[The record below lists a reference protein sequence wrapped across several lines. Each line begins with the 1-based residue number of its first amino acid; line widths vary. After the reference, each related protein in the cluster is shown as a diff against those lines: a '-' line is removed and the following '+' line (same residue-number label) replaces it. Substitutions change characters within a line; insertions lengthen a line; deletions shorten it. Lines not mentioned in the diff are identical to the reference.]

1 MRKTLQ
7 LSELDCAVCA
17 GKVEAAVRR
26 VEGVARAD
34 VNFVTSRLTLE
45 ADDAAFDEVLARVKL
60 AVPKADRDCRV
71 L

>member
-1 MRKTLQ
+1 MKKTLQ
-7 LSELDCAVCA
+7 LTDLDCAVCA

-26 VEGVARAD
+26 VEGVTRAD
-34 VNFVTSRLTLE
+34 VNFVTSRLVLE